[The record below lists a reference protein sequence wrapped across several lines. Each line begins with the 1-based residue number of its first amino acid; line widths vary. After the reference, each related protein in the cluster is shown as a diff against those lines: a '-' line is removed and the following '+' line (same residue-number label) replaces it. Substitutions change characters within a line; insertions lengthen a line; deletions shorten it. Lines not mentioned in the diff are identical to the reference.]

1 MPLSVQ
7 KLVSRLTF
15 RQLQVFLS
23 VYQTASYSKAG
34 DQLGLTQPAVSS
46 QIRQLESAIDMPVFE
61 YIGRKL
67 YCTAAG
73 ETLAKSI
80 NVIFDELRFLQS
92 DLAAMKGQVSGD
104 LNIVAVN
111 TAQYVVPYLL
121 KPFCQQHPALNVNV
135 RVVNRAK
142 AIKRLNENLDHLVIM
157 GIVPEE
163 KPLASLPF
171 LDNELVAVAN
181 SAHPIHQQAANQQ
194 SPLSVQDFLD
204 AGLLSRESG
213 SGSRLA
219 LELFAQQHRL
229 SISPI
234 MQLGSNDAVKHGVL
248 AGLGVAVLPKLSIL
262 PELKLGQLKIVPLE
276 GFPLHRSWCVV
287 YPKGKHPTPS
297 MRAFLEFTQENIGNF
312 ESFFDTSFTP
322 AKS

>member
-23 VYQTASYSKAG
+23 VYETASYSKAG
-34 DQLGLTQPAVSS
+34 EQLGLTQPAVSS
-46 QIRQLESAIDMPVFE
+46 QMRQLEAALDVPVFE
-61 YIGRKL
+61 YVGRKL

-73 ETLAKSI
+73 ETLVKSI
-80 NVIFDELRFLQS
+80 RVMFDELRFLQS
-92 DLAAMKGQVSGD
+92 DLAAMKGQVAGD

-121 KPFCQQHPALNVNV
+121 KPFCEQHPALNVNV
-135 RVVNRAK
+135 RVVNRAE
-142 AIKRLNENLDHLVIM
+142 AIKRLNDNQDHLVIM

-163 KPLASLPF
+163 KPLASMPF
-171 LDNELVAVAN
+171 LDNELLAVARHDH
-181 SAHPIHQQAANQQ
+181 SIHQEEAV
-194 SPLSVQDFLD
+194 SVQQFLN

-219 LELFAQQHRL
+219 LELFAQEHRL
-229 SISPI
+229 SIAPI

-248 AGLGVAVLPKLSIL
+248 AGLGDAVLPKLSIL
-262 PELKLGQLKIVPLE
+262 PESKLGLLKTVP
-276 GFPLHRSWCVV
+276 
-287 YPKGKHPTPS
+287 
-297 MRAFLEFTQENIGNF
+297 
-312 ESFFDTSFTP
+312 
-322 AKS
+322 

>member
-23 VYQTASYSKAG
+23 VYETASYSKAG
-34 DQLGLTQPAVSS
+34 EQLGLTQPAVSS
-46 QIRQLESAIDMPVFE
+46 QMRQLEAALDVPVFE
-61 YIGRKL
+61 YVGRKL

-73 ETLAKSI
+73 ETLVKSI
-80 NVIFDELRFLQS
+80 RVMFDELRFLQS
-92 DLAAMKGQVSGD
+92 DLAAMKGQVAGD

-121 KPFCQQHPALNVNV
+121 KPFCEQHPALNVNV
-135 RVVNRAK
+135 RVVNRAE
-142 AIKRLNENLDHLVIM
+142 AIKRLNDNQDHLVIM

-163 KPLASLPF
+163 KPLASMPF
-171 LDNELVAVAN
+171 LDNELLAVARHDH
-181 SAHPIHQQAANQQ
+181 SIHQEEAV
-194 SPLSVQDFLD
+194 SVQQFLN

-219 LELFAQQHRL
+219 LELFAQEHRL
-229 SISPI
+229 SIPPI

-262 PELKLGQLKIVPLE
+262 PELKLGLLKIVPLKE
-276 GFPLHRSWCVV
+276 FPLKRSWCVV

-297 MRAFLEFTQENIGNF
+297 MRAFLEFIQDTLGDLDT
-312 ESFFDTSFTP
+312 FFPDVNL
-322 AKS
+322 

>member
-7 KLVSRLTF
+7 QLVSRLTF

-23 VYQTASYSKAG
+23 VYQASSYSKAG
-34 DQLGLTQPAVSS
+34 EQLGLTQPAVSS
-46 QIRQLESAIDMPVFE
+46 QIRQIESALEVPVFE
-61 YIGRKL
+61 YVGRKL
-67 YCTAAG
+67 YCTPAG
-73 ETLAKSI
+73 EVLAKSI
-80 NVIFDELRFLQS
+80 HVIFDELRFLQS
-92 DLAAMKGQVSGD
+92 NLAAMKGQVSGD

-121 KPFCQQHPALNVNV
+121 KPFCDLHPALSVNV
-135 RVVNRAK
+135 KVVNRSE
-142 AIKRLNENLDHLVIM
+142 AIRRLTENLDHLVIM

-181 SAHPIHQQAANQQ
+181 RDHPIHYQENI
-194 SPLSVQDFLD
+194 SVQSFLD

-219 LELFAQQHRL
+219 LELFAQQNRL
-229 SISPI
+229 TISPI
-234 MQLGSNDAVKHGVL
+234 MRLGSNDAVKHGVL

-262 PELKLGQLKIVPLE
+262 PELELGQLKVVPLI
-276 GFPLHRSWCVV
+276 GFPLKRSWCVV

-297 MRAFLEFTQENIGNF
+297 MKAFLDFIEGNMGNLKD
-312 ESFFDTSFTP
+312 FF
-322 AKS
+322 

>member
-1 MPLSVQ
+1 M
-7 KLVSRLTF
+7 
-15 RQLQVFLS
+15 QVFLS
-23 VYQTASYSKAG
+23 VYQTSSYSKAG
-34 DQLGLTQPAVSS
+34 EQLGLTQPAVSS
-46 QIRQLESAIDMPVFE
+46 QIRQLESALDVPVFE
-61 YIGRKL
+61 YVGRKL

-73 ETLAKSI
+73 ETLVKS
-80 NVIFDELRFLQS
+80 VQVMFDELRFLQS
-92 DLAAMKGQVSGD
+92 DLAAMKGQVAGD

-121 KPFCQQHPALNVNV
+121 KHFCQLHPLLNVNV

-142 AIKRLNENLDHLVIM
+142 AIKRLNDNLDHLVIM

-171 LDNELVAVAN
+171 FDNELLAVAHKD
-181 SAHPIHQQAANQQ
+181 HPIHAN
-194 SPLSVQDFLD
+194 SKVSVQEFLD

-219 LELFAQQHRL
+219 LDLFAQQERL
-229 SISPI
+229 SISAI

-262 PELKLGQLKIVPLE
+262 PELKLGLLKTVPLA
-276 GFPLHRSWCVV
+276 GFPLKRSWCVV

-297 MRAFLEFTQENIGNF
+297 MAAFLQFVEDNLGDF
-312 ESFFDTSFTP
+312 ERFFEDI
-322 AKS
+322 

>member
-1 MPLSVQ
+1 MPLSV
-7 KLVSRLTF
+7 KTLANRLTF

-46 QIRQLESAIDMPVFE
+46 QIRQLEAALDVPVFE
-61 YIGRKL
+61 YVGRKL
-67 YCTAAG
+67 YSTAAG
-73 ETLAKSI
+73 ETLAKS
-80 NVIFDELRFLQS
+80 VGVMFDELHYLQS
-92 DLAAMKGQVSGD
+92 DLAAMKGQVAGD

-121 KPFCQQHPALNVNV
+121 KPFCALHPALNVNV
-135 RVVNRAK
+135 RVVNRAE
-142 AIKRLNENLDHLVIM
+142 AIKRLNDNLDHLVIM

-181 SAHPIHQQAANQQ
+181 CEHPIHQQQNV
-194 SPLSVQDFLD
+194 SVQAFLD
-204 AGLLSRESG
+204 SGLLSRESG

-219 LELFAQQHRL
+219 LELFGQQNRL
-229 SISPI
+229 SITPI

-262 PELKLGQLKIVPLE
+262 PELKLGQLKVIELD
-276 GFPLHRSWCVV
+276 GFPLKRSWCVV

-297 MRAFLEFTQENIGNF
+297 MRAFLEFIQENLGNL
-312 ESFFDTSFTP
+312 EDFFQTI
-322 AKS
+322 

>member
-34 DQLGLTQPAVSS
+34 ESLGLTQPAVSS
-46 QIRQLESAIDMPVFE
+46 QIRQLEAVLDVPVFE
-61 YIGRKL
+61 YVGRKL

-80 NVIFDELRFLQS
+80 HVMFDELRFLQS
-92 DLAAMKGQVSGD
+92 DLAAMKGQVAGD

-121 KPFCQQHPALNVNV
+121 KPFCEKHPALNVNV
-135 RVVNRAK
+135 RVVNRSE

-181 SAHPIHQQAANQQ
+181 SHHSIHQEQ
-194 SPLSVQDFLD
+194 SVSVQSFLD
-204 AGLLSRESG
+204 LGLLSRESG

-219 LELFAQQHRL
+219 LELFGQQNRL
-229 SISPI
+229 SIAPI

-262 PELKLGQLKIVPLE
+262 PELTLGQLKIVPLE
-276 GFPLHRSWCVV
+276 GFPLKRSWCVV

-297 MRAFLEFTQENIGNF
+297 MRAFLEFIEENIGDL
-312 ESFFDTSFTP
+312 ERFFTGF
-322 AKS
+322 KH

>member
-7 KLVSRLTF
+7 KLISRLTF
-15 RQLQVFLS
+15 RQLQVVLS
-23 VYQTASYSKAG
+23 VYQASSYSKAG
-34 DQLGLTQPAVSS
+34 EKLGLSQPAVSS
-46 QIRQLESAIDMPVFE
+46 QIRQLEAALDMPVFE
-61 YIGRKL
+61 YVGRKL

-80 NVIFDELRFLQS
+80 HGIFDELRFLQS
-92 DLAAMKGQVSGD
+92 DLAAMKGQVFGD

-121 KPFCQQHPALNVNV
+121 KPFCSLHPALNVNV
-135 RVVNRAK
+135 KVVNRSE
-142 AIKRLNENLDHLVIM
+142 AIRRLNDNLDHLVIM
-157 GIVPEE
+157 GMVPEE

-181 SAHPIHQQAANQQ
+181 HDHPIHNEKDVSLEHFLQQ
-194 SPLSVQDFLD
+194 
-204 AGLLSRESG
+204 GLLSRESG

-219 LELFAQQHRL
+219 LELFCQQSRL

-262 PELKLGQLKIVPLE
+262 PELKLEQLKIIPLE
-276 GFPLHRSWCVV
+276 DFPLRRSWCVV
-287 YPKGKHPTPS
+287 YPNGKHPTPS
-297 MRAFLEFTQENIGNF
+297 MRAFLEFIESNIGNF
-312 ESFFDTSFTP
+312 ESFFL
-322 AKS
+322 K

>member
-23 VYQTASYSKAG
+23 VYETASYSKAG
-34 DQLGLTQPAVSS
+34 EQLGLTQPAVSS
-46 QIRQLESAIDMPVFE
+46 QMRQLEAALDVPVFE
-61 YIGRKL
+61 YVGRKL

-73 ETLAKSI
+73 ETLVKSI
-80 NVIFDELRFLQS
+80 RVMFDELRFLQS
-92 DLAAMKGQVSGD
+92 DLAAMKGQVAGD

-121 KPFCQQHPALNVNV
+121 KPFCEQHPALNVNV
-135 RVVNRAK
+135 RVVNRAE
-142 AIKRLNENLDHLVIM
+142 AIKRLNDNQDHLVIM

-163 KPLASLPF
+163 KPLASMPF
-171 LDNELVAVAN
+171 LDNELLAVARHDH
-181 SAHPIHQQAANQQ
+181 SIHQEEAV
-194 SPLSVQDFLD
+194 SVQQFLN

-219 LELFAQQHRL
+219 LELFAQEHRL
-229 SISPI
+229 SIAPI

-262 PELKLGQLKIVPLE
+262 PELKLGLLKTVPLE
-276 GFPLHRSWCVV
+276 KFPLRRSWCVV

-297 MRAFLEFTQENIGNF
+297 MRAFLEFIQDTLGDLDT
-312 ESFFDTSFTP
+312 FFPDVNL
-322 AKS
+322 

>member
-1 MPLSVQ
+1 MPLSVH

-23 VYQTASYSKAG
+23 VYQTSSYSKAG
-34 DQLGLTQPAVSS
+34 EQLGLTQPAVSS
-46 QIRQLESAIDMPVFE
+46 QIRQLESATDMPVFE
-61 YIGRKL
+61 YVGRKL

-73 ETLAKSI
+73 EALAKSI
-80 NVIFDELRFLQS
+80 NVIFDELRFLQTE
-92 DLAAMKGQVSGD
+92 LAAMKGQVAGD

-121 KPFCQQHPALNVNV
+121 KPFCQKHPALNVNV
-135 RVVNRAK
+135 RVVNRAE
-142 AIKRLNENLDHLVIM
+142 AIKRLNDNLDHLVIM

-181 SAHPIHQQAANQQ
+181 RDHPIHQQALQQ
-194 SPLSVQDFLD
+194 KILSAQAFLD

-219 LELFAQQHRL
+219 LELFAQQHKL
-229 SISPI
+229 NISPI

-262 PELKLGQLKIVPLE
+262 PELKLGQLKVLPVE
-276 GFPLHRSWCVV
+276 GFPLNRSWCVV

-297 MRAFLEFTQENIGNF
+297 MRAFLEFTEDNIGNF
-312 ESFFDTSFTP
+312 ESFFDTAFTLI
-322 AKS
+322 KSK

>member
-7 KLVSRLTF
+7 GLVSRLTF

-34 DQLGLTQPAVSS
+34 EILGLTQPAVSS
-46 QIRQLESAIDMPVFE
+46 QIRQLETALDVPVFE
-61 YIGRKL
+61 YVGRKL

-80 NVIFDELRFLQS
+80 HVMFDELRFLQT
-92 DLAAMKGQVSGD
+92 DLAAMKGQVAGD

-121 KPFCQQHPALNVNV
+121 KEFCQLHPKLNVNV

-142 AIKRLNENLDHLVIM
+142 AIKRLNDNLDHLVIM

-181 SAHPIHQQAANQQ
+181 ADHPIHQQKKIT
-194 SPLSVQDFLD
+194 VQNFLD
-204 AGLLSRESG
+204 AGLLGRESG

-219 LELFAQQHRL
+219 LELFAQENRL
-229 SISPI
+229 TLSPV
-234 MQLGSNDAVKHGVL
+234 MALGSNDAVKHGVL
-248 AGLGVAVLPKLSIL
+248 AGLGVAVLPKLGML
-262 PELKLGQLKIVPLE
+262 PELKLGQLKIIPLE
-276 GFPLHRSWCVV
+276 GFPLRRSWCVV
-287 YPKGKHPTPS
+287 YPKGKHPTPA
-297 MRAFLEFTQENIGNF
+297 MRAFLEYVQEHLGDM
-312 ESFFDTSFTP
+312 EKFFCET
-322 AKS
+322 

>member
-7 KLVSRLTF
+7 TLANRLTF
-15 RQLQVFLS
+15 RQLQVFLC

-34 DQLGLTQPAVSS
+34 EQLGLTQPAVSS
-46 QIRQLESAIDMPVFE
+46 QIRQLEAALDVPVFE
-61 YIGRKL
+61 YVGRKL

-73 ETLAKSI
+73 ETLSKSI
-80 NVIFDELRFLQS
+80 SVMFDELRFLQS
-92 DLAAMKGQVSGD
+92 DLAAMKGQVAGD

-121 KPFCQQHPALNVNV
+121 KPFCEQHPALNVDV
-135 RVVNRAK
+135 RVVNRAE
-142 AIKRLNENLDHLVIM
+142 AIKRLNDNQDHLVIM

-163 KPLASLPF
+163 KPLASMPF
-171 LDNELVAVAN
+171 LDNELLAVA
-181 SAHPIHQQAANQQ
+181 SHDHPIHLEKNV
-194 SPLSVQDFLD
+194 SVQDFLD

-219 LELFAQQHRL
+219 LELFAQQNRL
-229 SISPI
+229 SVSPI

-262 PELKLGQLKIVPLE
+262 PELKLGSLKTVPLE
-276 GFPLHRSWCVV
+276 GFPLKRSWCVV

-297 MRAFLEFTQENIGNF
+297 MRAFLEFIQENLGNLD
-312 ESFFDTSFTP
+312 SFF
-322 AKS
+322 KNC

>member
-7 KLVSRLTF
+7 QLVSRLTF

-23 VYQTASYSKAG
+23 VYQASSYSKAG
-34 DQLGLTQPAVSS
+34 EQLGLTQPAVSS
-46 QIRQLESAIDMPVFE
+46 QIRQIESALEIPVFE
-61 YIGRKL
+61 YVGRKL
-67 YCTAAG
+67 YCTPAG
-73 ETLAKSI
+73 EALAKSI

-92 DLAAMKGQVSGD
+92 NLSAMKGQVSGD

-121 KPFCQQHPALNVNV
+121 KPFCDLHPALTVNV
-135 RVVNRAK
+135 KVVNRSE
-142 AIKRLNENLDHLVIM
+142 AIRRLTENLDHLVIM

-181 SAHPIHQQAANQQ
+181 RDHPIHHQENI
-194 SPLSVQDFLD
+194 SVQSFLD

-219 LELFAQQHRL
+219 LELFAQQNRL
-229 SISPI
+229 TISPI
-234 MQLGSNDAVKHGVL
+234 MRLGSNDAVKHGVL

-262 PELKLGQLKIVPLE
+262 PELELGQLKVIPLI
-276 GFPLHRSWCVV
+276 GFPLKRSWCVV

-297 MRAFLEFTQENIGNF
+297 MKAFLDFIEGNMGNLKD
-312 ESFFDTSFTP
+312 FF
-322 AKS
+322 

>member
-34 DQLGLTQPAVSS
+34 ESLGLTQPAVSS
-46 QIRQLESAIDMPVFE
+46 QIRQLEAVLDVPVFE
-61 YIGRKL
+61 YVGRKL

-80 NVIFDELRFLQS
+80 HVMFDELRFLQS
-92 DLAAMKGQVSGD
+92 DLAAMKGQVAGD

-121 KPFCQQHPALNVNV
+121 KPFCEKHPALNVNV
-135 RVVNRAK
+135 RVVNRSE
-142 AIKRLNENLDHLVIM
+142 AIKRLNDNLDHLVIM

-181 SAHPIHQQAANQQ
+181 SHHSIHQEQ
-194 SPLSVQDFLD
+194 SVSVQSFLGL
-204 AGLLSRESG
+204 GLLSRESG

-219 LELFAQQHRL
+219 LELFGQQNRL
-229 SISPI
+229 SIAPI

-262 PELKLGQLKIVPLE
+262 PELTLGQLKIVPLE
-276 GFPLHRSWCVV
+276 GFPLKRSWCVV

-297 MRAFLEFTQENIGNF
+297 MRAFLEFIEENIGDL
-312 ESFFDTSFTP
+312 ERFFTGF
-322 AKS
+322 KH

>member
-7 KLVSRLTF
+7 TLANRLTF
-15 RQLQVFLS
+15 RQLQVFLC

-34 DQLGLTQPAVSS
+34 EQLGLTQPAVSS
-46 QIRQLESAIDMPVFE
+46 QIRQLEAALDVPVFE
-61 YIGRKL
+61 YVGRKL

-73 ETLAKSI
+73 ETLSKSI
-80 NVIFDELRFLQS
+80 SVMFDELRFLQS
-92 DLAAMKGQVSGD
+92 DLAAMKGQVAGD

-121 KPFCQQHPALNVNV
+121 KPFCEQHPALNVDV
-135 RVVNRAK
+135 RVVNRAE
-142 AIKRLNENLDHLVIM
+142 AIKRLNDNQDHLVIM

-163 KPLASLPF
+163 KPLASMPF
-171 LDNELVAVAN
+171 LDNELLAVA
-181 SAHPIHQQAANQQ
+181 SHDHPIHLEKNV
-194 SPLSVQDFLD
+194 SVQDFLD
-204 AGLLSRESG
+204 SGLLSRESG

-219 LELFAQQHRL
+219 LELFAQQNRL
-229 SISPI
+229 SVSPI

-262 PELKLGQLKIVPLE
+262 PELKLGSLKTVPLE
-276 GFPLHRSWCVV
+276 GFPLKRSWCVV

-297 MRAFLEFTQENIGNF
+297 MRAFLEFIQENLGNLD
-312 ESFFDTSFTP
+312 SFF
-322 AKS
+322 KNC

>member
-7 KLVSRLTF
+7 KLVNRLTF
-15 RQLQVFLS
+15 RQLQVFQS

-34 DQLGLTQPAVSS
+34 EQLGLTQPAVSS
-46 QIRQLESAIDMPVFE
+46 QIRQLEAALGMPVFE
-61 YIGRKL
+61 YVGRKL
-67 YCTAAG
+67 YCTAAA
-73 ETLAKSI
+73 EALAKSI
-80 NVIFDELRFLQS
+80 NVMFDELRFLQS
-92 DLAAMKGQVSGD
+92 DLAAMKGQVAGD

-121 KPFCQQHPALNVNV
+121 KPFCSLHPALNVNV
-135 RVVNRAK
+135 RVVNRAE

-171 LDNELVAVAN
+171 LDNELFAVA
-181 SAHPIHQQAANQQ
+181 SPDHPIHQATNI
-194 SPLSVQDFLD
+194 SVQTFLD

-219 LELFAQQHRL
+219 LDLFAQQNRL

-248 AGLGVAVLPKLSIL
+248 AGLGVAVLPKLGML
-262 PELKLGQLKIVPLE
+262 PELTLGQLKIIELE
-276 GFPLHRSWCVV
+276 DFPLKRSWCVV

-297 MRAFLEFTQENIGNF
+297 MRAFLEFIQDNLDNL
-312 ESFFDTSFTP
+312 ESFFQP
-322 AKS
+322 K

>member
-7 KLVSRLTF
+7 KLVNRLTF

-23 VYQTASYSKAG
+23 VYQASSYSKAG

-46 QIRQLESAIDMPVFE
+46 QIRQLESALDVPVFE
-61 YIGRKL
+61 YVGRKL

-73 ETLAKSI
+73 ESLAKSI
-80 NVIFDELRFLQS
+80 HVMFDELRFLQS
-92 DLAAMKGQVSGD
+92 DLAAMKGQVAGD

-121 KPFCQQHPALNVNV
+121 KPFCSLHPALNVSV
-135 RVVNRAK
+135 RVVNRAE
-142 AIKRLNENLDHLVIM
+142 AIKRLNDNLDHLVIM

-171 LDNELVAVAN
+171 LDNELVAVAQRD
-181 SAHPIHQQAANQQ
+181 HPIHEQKD
-194 SPLSVQDFLD
+194 LTVQDFLD
-204 AGLLSRESG
+204 AGLLIRESG

-219 LELFAQQHRL
+219 LEIFAQQKRL
-229 SISPI
+229 SVSPI
-234 MQLGSNDAVKHGVL
+234 MELGSNDAVKHGVL

-262 PELKLGQLKIVPLE
+262 PELKLGQLKAISLD
-276 GFPLHRSWCVV
+276 GFPLKRSWCAV

-297 MRAFLEFTQENIGNF
+297 MRAFLEFIQDNLGNLDDI
-312 ESFFDTSFTP
+312 FD
-322 AKS
+322 KE

>member
-23 VYQTASYSKAG
+23 VYETASYSKAG
-34 DQLGLTQPAVSS
+34 EQLGLTQPAVSS
-46 QIRQLESAIDMPVFE
+46 QMRQLEAALDVPVFE
-61 YIGRKL
+61 YVGRKL

-73 ETLAKSI
+73 ETLVKSI
-80 NVIFDELRFLQS
+80 RVMFDELRFLQS
-92 DLAAMKGQVSGD
+92 DLAAMKGQVAGD

-121 KPFCQQHPALNVNV
+121 KPFCEQHPALNVNV
-135 RVVNRAK
+135 RVVNRAE
-142 AIKRLNENLDHLVIM
+142 AIKRLNDNQDHLVIM

-163 KPLASLPF
+163 KPLASMPF
-171 LDNELVAVAN
+171 LDNELLAVARHDH
-181 SAHPIHQQAANQQ
+181 SIHQEEAV
-194 SPLSVQDFLD
+194 SVQQFLN

-219 LELFAQQHRL
+219 LELFAQEHRL
-229 SISPI
+229 SIAPI

-262 PELKLGQLKIVPLE
+262 PELKLGLLKIVPLKE
-276 GFPLHRSWCVV
+276 FPLKRSWCVV

-297 MRAFLEFTQENIGNF
+297 MRAFLEFIQDTLGDLDT
-312 ESFFDTSFTP
+312 FFPDVNL
-322 AKS
+322 

>member
-1 MPLSVQ
+1 MAISVQ

-15 RQLQVFLS
+15 RQLQVFLG
-23 VYQTASYSKAG
+23 VYQTSSYSKAG
-34 DQLGLTQPAVSS
+34 DLLGLSQPAVSS
-46 QIRQLESAIDMPVFE
+46 QIRQLESALDIQVFE
-61 YIGRKL
+61 YVGRKL

-73 ETLAKSI
+73 ETLVKSI
-80 NVIFDELRFLQS
+80 GVMFDELRFLQTE
-92 DLAAMKGQVSGD
+92 LAAMKGQVAGD

-121 KPFCQQHPALNVNV
+121 KPFCELHPALNVNV
-135 RVVNRAK
+135 KVVNRAE
-142 AIKRLNENLDHLVIM
+142 AIQRLNDNQDHLVIM

-181 SAHPIHQQAANQQ
+181 RDHPIHQQNK
-194 SPLSVQDFLD
+194 LTVQKFLD
-204 AGLLSRESG
+204 AGLLIRESG

-219 LELFAQQHRL
+219 LELFGSQNRL
-229 SISPI
+229 TISPI

-262 PELKLGQLKIVPLE
+262 PELSLGQLKTVELE
-276 GFPLHRSWCVV
+276 GFPLRRSWCVV
-287 YPKGKHPTPS
+287 YPKAKHPTPS
-297 MRAFLEFTQENIGNF
+297 MRAFLDFIQDNLASL
-312 ESFFDTSFTP
+312 ESFFDNN
-322 AKS
+322 

>member
-7 KLVSRLTF
+7 KLVNRLTF
-15 RQLQVFLS
+15 RQLQVFQS

-34 DQLGLTQPAVSS
+34 EQLGLTQPAVSS
-46 QIRQLESAIDMPVFE
+46 QIRQLEAALGMPVFE
-61 YIGRKL
+61 YVGRKL
-67 YCTAAG
+67 YCTAAA
-73 ETLAKSI
+73 EALAKSI
-80 NVIFDELRFLQS
+80 NVMFDELRFLQS
-92 DLAAMKGQVSGD
+92 DLAAMTGQVAGD

-121 KPFCQQHPALNVNV
+121 KPFCSLHPALNVNV
-135 RVVNRAK
+135 RVVNRAE

-171 LDNELVAVAN
+171 LDNELFAVA
-181 SAHPIHQQAANQQ
+181 SPDHPIHQAKNI
-194 SPLSVQDFLD
+194 SVQTFLD

-219 LELFAQQHRL
+219 LDLFAQQNRL

-248 AGLGVAVLPKLSIL
+248 AGLGVAVLPKLGML
-262 PELKLGQLKIVPLE
+262 PELTLGQLKIIELE
-276 GFPLHRSWCVV
+276 DFPLKRSWCVV

-297 MRAFLEFTQENIGNF
+297 MRAFLEFIQDNLDNL
-312 ESFFDTSFTP
+312 ESFFQP
-322 AKS
+322 K